1 MCGGDH
7 CRNARIAA
15 EEGTAIIEES
25 RLEELRQ
32 RMRKA
37 LENDKSHVERL
48 SAN

>member
-25 RLEELRQ
+25 RLEELRL
-32 RMRKA
+32 RMKRA
-37 LENDKSHVERL
+37 LENDKSHTRRL
-48 SAN
+48 SEN